1 VDGHTPERWLVL
13 EVLWLSLT
21 FKLRTLHYWRV
32 QLPQSRREHLRSFSL
47 LKGFI
52 MRLNKYLLLTVC
64 LLIAIPLAAPAQQ
77 ALTATEPARDE
88 KLWKKALDLQRKSI
102 VVDTHNDVLSFMT
115 DENYDIGVS
124 SVGKYH
130 TDLARMKQ
138 GGLTAEFFSV
148 YIDRK
153 YATDG
158 GSARRALDMID
169 YVYRAAEKYP
179 NDLMLAYSSDD
190 IRRAKKQK
198 KIAALMGIEG
208 GHAIEDSLMALR
220 DFYRL
225 GVRYMTLT
233 HNNTN
238 NWADS
243 CCDTAKHNGLS
254 EFGKDVIR
262 EMNRIG
268 MLVDVSHVSDKTM
281 SDVLDVSTAPIIASH
296 SSARALGDRTRNIP
310 DDLLKRIGKNGG
322 VVMVNFYPGFID
334 QKVIVASRERDA
346 RLKTQIDELRAKYKD
361 DAKKF
366 EEEQNRLFAANPLP
380 ATPLSVLIDHFDHI
394 AKVAGVDHVG
404 IGSDFDGVSSLP
416 VGMEDISKLPNI
428 TYELLKRGYSEA
440 DVRKILG
447 ENFLRVFGE
456 VERVAATSRSGLSR
470 DGSVRRLESGK

>member
-1 VDGHTPERWLVL
+1 MHLQKII
-13 EVLWLSLT
+13 SL
-21 FKLRTLHYWRV
+21 
-32 QLPQSRREHLRSFSL
+32 
-47 LKGFI
+47 I
-52 MRLNKYLLLTVC
+52 TVC
-64 LLIAIPLAAPAQQ
+64 LLTVFSFNAQQPAPATQ
-77 ALTATEPARDE
+77 TGEPRDE
-88 KLWKKALDLQRKSI
+88 KLWKKALEIQRKSI

-115 DENYDIGVS
+115 DNNYDIGVS

-130 TDLARMKQ
+130 TDIARMKQ

-153 YATDG
+153 YVTQG

-179 NDLMLAYSSDD
+179 NDFMLAYSAAD
-190 IRRAKKQK
+190 IRRAKKEN

-243 CCDTAKHNGLS
+243 CCDDAKHNGLS
-254 EFGKDVIR
+254 DFGKDVVR

-281 SDVLDVSTAPIIASH
+281 SDVLDISTAPVIASH
-296 SSARALGDRTRNIP
+296 SSARALGDRPRNIP
-310 DDLLKRIGKNGG
+310 DELLRRFAKNGG
-322 VVMVNFYPGFID
+322 VVMVNFFPGFID

-346 RLKTQIDELRAKYKD
+346 RLKPQMDGLKVQYKD
-361 DAKKF
+361 DAKKL
-366 EEEQNRLFAANPLP
+366 EEEQNKLLAANPLP
-380 ATPLSVLIDHFDHI
+380 PTPLSVLIDHFDHI

-428 TYELLKRGYSEA
+428 TYELLKRGYSER
-440 DVRKILG
+440 DIRKILG
-447 ENFLRVFGE
+447 ENFLRAFAE
-456 VERVAATSRSGLSR
+456 AERVAANSRSAVSR

>member
-1 VDGHTPERWLVL
+1 M
-13 EVLWLSLT
+13 
-21 FKLRTLHYWRV
+21 LRRKISTTV
-32 QLPQSRREHLRSFSL
+32 
-47 LKGFI
+47 
-52 MRLNKYLLLTVC
+52 LLLAVIGS
-64 LLIAIPLAAPAQQ
+64 LIVPSVAQAQTGAP
-77 ALTATEPARDE
+77 RDE
-88 KLWKKALDLQRKSI
+88 KLWKKALEIQRKSI

-115 DENYDIGVS
+115 DDNYDLGVS

-153 YATDG
+153 YATEG

-179 NDLMLAYSSDD
+179 NDLVMAYSTED

-225 GVRYMTLT
+225 GIRYMTLT

-254 EFGKDVIR
+254 DFGKEVVR
-262 EMNRIG
+262 EMNRLG
-268 MLVDVSHVSDKTM
+268 MLIDVSHVGDKTM
-281 SDVLDVSTAPIIASH
+281 SDVFDVSTAPVIASH
-296 SSARALGDRTRNIP
+296 SSARALADRTRNIP
-310 DDLLKRIGKNGG
+310 DDLLRRFTKNGG

-334 QKVIVASRERDA
+334 QKVVIASREREA
-346 RLKTQIDELRAKYKD
+346 RLKPQMDALRAQYKD
-361 DAKKF
+361 DPKRL
-366 EEEQNRLFAANPLP
+366 EEEQNKLLAANPLP
-380 ATPLSVLIDHFDHI
+380 KTPLSVLIDHFDHI
-394 AKVAGVDHVG
+394 VKVAGIDHVG
-404 IGSDFDGVSSLP
+404 IGSDFDGISSLP
-416 VGMEDISKLPNI
+416 TGMDDISQLPNL
-428 TYELLKRGYSEA
+428 TYELLRRGYSEK
-440 DVRKILG
+440 DVRKVLG
-447 ENFLRVFGE
+447 ENFMRAFAQA
-456 VERVAATSRSGLSR
+456 ERVKRGMLSA
-470 DGSVRRLESGK
+470 DGSVRRIK

>member
-1 VDGHTPERWLVL
+1 MKARLISGLVL
-13 EVLWLSLT
+13 LCVALALAPGIDQS
-21 FKLRTLHYWRV
+21 FAKHDA
-32 QLPQSRREHLRSFSL
+32 PQQE
-47 LKGFI
+47 
-52 MRLNKYLLLTVC
+52 
-64 LLIAIPLAAPAQQ
+64 AATQ
-77 ALTATEPARDE
+77 AVPPRDE

-102 VVDTHNDVLSFMT
+102 VVDTHNDVLSYMT
-115 DENYDIGVS
+115 DNEYDLGVS

-130 TDLARMKQ
+130 TDIARMKQ
-138 GGLTAEFFSV
+138 GGMTAEFFSV

-153 YATDG
+153 YATEG

-179 NDLMLAYSSDD
+179 NDLMMAYSTDD

-254 EFGKDVIR
+254 EFGKEVVR

-268 MLVDVSHVSDKTM
+268 MLIDVSHVSDKTM
-281 SDVLDVSTAPIIASH
+281 NDVFDISTAPIIASH
-296 SSARALGDRTRNIP
+296 SSARALGDRPRNIP
-310 DDLLKRIGKNGG
+310 DDLLRRFTKNGG

-334 QKVIVASRERDA
+334 QKVVIASRERDA
-346 RLKTQIDELRAKYKD
+346 RLKPQMDELRARYKD
-361 DAKKF
+361 DPKKF
-366 EEEQNRLFAANPLP
+366 EEEQNKLLAANPLP
-380 ATPLSVLIDHFDHI
+380 ATPLSALIDHFDHI

-404 IGSDFDGVSSLP
+404 IGSDFDGVPSLP
-416 VGMEDISKLPNI
+416 VGMEDISKLPLI
-428 TYELLKRGYSEA
+428 TYELLKRGYSEQ

-447 ENFLRVFGE
+447 ENFMRAFAQA
-456 VERVAATSRSGLSR
+456 ERVAAASRSNLSR
-470 DGSVRRLESGK
+470 DGSVKRIR